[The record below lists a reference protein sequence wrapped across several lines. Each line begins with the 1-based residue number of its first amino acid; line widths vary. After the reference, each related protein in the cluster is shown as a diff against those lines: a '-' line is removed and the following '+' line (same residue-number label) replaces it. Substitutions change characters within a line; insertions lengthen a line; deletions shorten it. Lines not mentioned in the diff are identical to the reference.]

1 MKKELLHNL
10 KDASFAILPIVIAL
24 LVINFCIP
32 GLELNEGTKFGPIIV
47 ALLISVVPL
56 IFGTTLFSIG
66 AEKSVA
72 KIGEIVGTKMTK
84 KKALFALLVVA
95 FLLGL
100 LATIA
105 EPDLAVLAERTG
117 GSNGKDWSLIIIA
130 AIGVG
135 IFLTIGILRVALG
148 KSLKYWLAIGYGLV
162 FTLGCL
168 ADKNI
173 FSIVFDAGGVTT
185 GVVTVPFIIALGV
198 SVANVLGGKKAED
211 ASFGF
216 SGLCSL
222 GTVLFVMIYMVIMRN
237 LSFSDSANETIG
249 GMEKIQNALA
259 TIQFESLETYEELGK
274 LLVNELLTSLKN
286 VAISMVP
293 MLVFFILFNIYAKV
307 KGKALMSIYI
317 GFGYTFVGLVLFFL
331 GAESGF
337 IPFAYSFGT
346 WFGKQGK
353 DILWLLVL
361 VGIILGFIS
370 MLAEPAVK
378 ILADNVSEV
387 SRGSVSK
394 KVIYIALGLATSSA
408 ISMNALRVTFD
419 IDIMYFVIPL
429 FIIAIVLAFLAP
441 EIFVGIAID
450 AAGVA
455 TGTMASCFFLPL
467 FIGYT
472 QYIYGSNVNGQQ
484 VVSGVD
490 MMRNGFG
497 VVGLMSIMPI
507 IAVEIIGIS
516 TVAKEKYA
524 YRKALL
530 ANREMDDSQIIHL
543 PDMIQTEVN

>member
-1 MKKELLHNL
+1 MRKELLHSL
-10 KDASFAILPIVIAL
+10 KESSFAILPIVIAL
-24 LVINFCIP
+24 IIINFCIP
-32 GLELNEGTKFGPIIV
+32 GLELNEGTKFGPIMV
-47 ALLISVVPL
+47 ALVISIVPL
-56 IFGTTLFSIG
+56 ILGTTLFSIG

-72 KIGEIVGTKMTK
+72 RIGEIVATKLTK
-84 KKALFALLVVA
+84 RKTIFALIVVVFLV
-95 FLLGL
+95 GL

-105 EPDLAVLAERTG
+105 EPDLSVLAERTG
-117 GSNGKDWSLIIIA
+117 GSNGKDWSLVIVA

-135 IFLTIGILRVALG
+135 AFLTIGILRVLFN
-148 KSLKYWLAIGYGLV
+148 KSLKYWLAMGYGLV

-185 GVVTVPFIIALGV
+185 GVVTVPFIISLGV
-198 SVANVLGGKKAED
+198 SVANILGGKKAED

-222 GTVLFVMIYMVIMRN
+222 GTVLFVMIYMILLRN
-237 LSFSDSANETIG
+237 MTFEIDGNILD
-249 GMEKIQNALA
+249 GMEKTQQAL
-259 TIQFESLETYEELGK
+259 TSIRFEQLDTYLDLGVLFK
-274 LLVNELLTSLKN
+274 DEILASLKN
-286 VAISMVP
+286 VTISMIP
-293 MLVFFILFNIYAKV
+293 ILSFFVLFNFFAKV
-307 KGKALMSIYI
+307 KGKALLSIYV
-317 GFGYTFVGLVLFFL
+317 GFGYTFIGLVLFFL

-337 IPFAYSFGT
+337 IPFAFAFGKWFGT
-346 WFGKQGK
+346 QGK

-361 VGIILGFIS
+361 IGIILGFIS

-394 KVIYIALGLATSSA
+394 KIIYIALGCATSMA
-408 ISMNALRVTFD
+408 ITLNAIRVTFN
-419 IDIMYFVIPL
+419 IDMMYFVIPL
-429 FIIAIVLAFLAP
+429 FLIAIVLAFVAP

-472 QYIYGSNVNGQQ
+472 QKMYQGDGLGEN
-484 VVSGVD
+484 

-507 IAVEIIGIS
+507 IAVEIIGVS
-516 TVAKEKYA
+516 TIVTENLA
-524 YRKALL
+524 YRKALNTIL
-530 ANREMDDSQIIHL
+530 EPDDSQIIHL
-543 PDMIQTEVN
+543 PCEEVKEGI

>member
-1 MKKELLHNL
+1 MKKELLHSL
-10 KDASFAILPIVIAL
+10 KESSFAILPIVIAL

-32 GLELNEGTKFGPIIV
+32 GLELNQGTKFGPIIV
-47 ALLISVVPL
+47 ALLVSIVPL
-56 IFGTTLFSIG
+56 ILGTTLFSIG

-72 KIGEIVGTKMTK
+72 KIGEVVGTKMTK
-84 KKALFALLVVA
+84 KKMLLALLAVA

-117 GSNGKDWSLIIIA
+117 GSNGKDWGLVIIA
-130 AIGVG
+130 AVGVG

-162 FTLGCL
+162 FTLGCF

-222 GTVLFVMIYMVIMRN
+222 GTVLFVMIYMVVLRN
-237 LSFSDSANETIG
+237 LTFTGNGEVID
-249 GMEKIQNALA
+249 GMTKTQNALT
-259 TIQFESLETYEELGK
+259 TITFEKLDTYAQLGT
-274 LLVNELLTSLKN
+274 LLLDELLASLKN
-286 VAISMVP
+286 VAISMLP
-293 MLVFFILFNIYAKV
+293 MLAFFVLFNIYAKV
-307 KGKALMSIYI
+307 KGKALLSIYI

-337 IPFAYSFGT
+337 IPFAYSFGR
-346 WFGKQGK
+346 WFGNQGK
-353 DILWLLVL
+353 EILWLIVI
-361 VGIILGFIS
+361 VGVVLGFIS

-378 ILADNVSEV
+378 ILADNVNEV

-394 KVIYIALGLATSSA
+394 NVIYVALGLATSIA
-408 ISMNALRVTFD
+408 ISLNAVRVTYN
-419 IDIMYFVIPL
+419 IDMMYFVIPL
-429 FIIAIVLAFLAP
+429 FILAIALSFVAP

-472 QYIYGSNVNGQQ
+472 QQIYGANDGVNI
-484 VVSGVD
+484 
-490 MMRNGFG
+490 MRNGFG

-507 IAVEIIGIS
+507 IAVEIIGILAVV
-516 TVAKEKYA
+516 TEKMA

-530 ANREMDDSQIIHL
+530 ANREVDDSQIIHL
-543 PDMIQTEVN
+543 PSIVATEAN

>member
-1 MKKELLHNL
+1 MRKEFLHSL
-10 KDASFAILPIVIAL
+10 KESSFAILPIVIAL
-24 LVINFCIP
+24 LIINFCIP
-32 GLELNEGTKFGPIIV
+32 SLELNAGTKFGPIIA
-47 ALLISVVPL
+47 ALLISIVPL
-56 IFGTTLFSIG
+56 ILGTTLFSIG

-72 KIGEIVGTKMTK
+72 KIGEVVGTKMTK
-84 KKALFALLVVA
+84 KKTLFALLVVT
-95 FLLGL
+95 FLLGI

-135 IFLTIGILRVALG
+135 VFLTIGILRVALG
-148 KSLKYWLAIGYGLV
+148 KPLKYWLAIGYGLV
-162 FTLGCL
+162 FTIGCF

-173 FSIVFDAGGVTT
+173 FSIIFDAGGVTT

-222 GTVLFVMIYMVIMRN
+222 GTVLFVMIYMVILRN
-237 LSFSDSANETIG
+237 MQFNTDNGVIDGMSKTQQALSQITF
-249 GMEKIQNALA
+249 
-259 TIQFESLETYEELGK
+259 EELENWHELG
-274 LLVNELLTSLKN
+274 ELLLHELLASLKN
-286 VAISMVP
+286 VAISMLP
-293 MLVFFILFNIYAKV
+293 MLSFFVLFNIYAKV
-307 KGKALMSIYI
+307 KGKALISIYV

-337 IPFAYSFGT
+337 IPFAYSFGK
-346 WFGKQGK
+346 WFGQQGQNY
-353 DILWLLVL
+353 LWLLVL

-394 KVIYIALGLATSSA
+394 KVIYIALGLATSFA
-408 ISMNALRVTFD
+408 ITLNAIRVTFD
-419 IDIMYFVIPL
+419 IDMMNFVIPL
-429 FIIAIVLAFLAP
+429 FIFAIILAFLAP

-455 TGTMASCFFLPL
+455 TGTMASCFFLPM

-472 QYIYGSNVNGQQ
+472 KLLYNNDGEK
-484 VVSGVD
+484 

-507 IAVEIIGIS
+507 IAVELIGIF
-516 TVAKEKYA
+516 TILKEKYA
-524 YRKALL
+524 YRKALS
-530 ANREMDDSQIIHL
+530 AIREPDDSQIIHL
-543 PDMIQTEVN
+543 PCLECKEAN

>member
-1 MKKELLHNL
+1 MRKEFF
-10 KDASFAILPIVIAL
+10 KAIKEASFAILPIVLAL

-32 GLELNEGTKFGPIIV
+32 GLELNQGTKFGPIIV
-47 ALLISVVPL
+47 ALLISIVPL
-56 IFGTTLFSIG
+56 ILGTSLFSIG

-72 KIGEIVGTKMTK
+72 KIGEVVGTKLTK
-84 KKALFALLVVA
+84 KKTLVALLVVA
-95 FLLGL
+95 FLLGV

-117 GSNGKDWSLIIIA
+117 GSNGKDWSLIIVA

-135 IFLTIGILRVALG
+135 VFLTIGILRVAFN
-148 KSLKYWLAIGYGLV
+148 KPLKYWLAIGYGLV
-162 FTLGCL
+162 FTIGCF

-198 SVANVLGGKKAED
+198 SVANTMGGKKAED

-237 LSFSDSANETIG
+237 MMFNVNGDVID
-249 GMEKIQNALA
+249 GMSKTQEALKDV
-259 TIQFESLETYEELGK
+259 TFTELENYAELGH
-274 LLVNELLTSLKN
+274 LFLEETLNSLQN

-293 MLVFFILFNIYAKV
+293 ILSFFVIFNVFAKV
-307 KGKALMSIYI
+307 KGKALISIYV

-337 IPFAYSFGT
+337 IPFAYAFGK
-346 WFGKQGK
+346 WFGNMGT
-353 DILWLLVL
+353 DYLWLLVL
-361 VGIILGFIS
+361 VGAILGFIS

-394 KVIYIALGLATSSA
+394 AVIYVTLGVAIATAIAL
-408 ISMNALRVTFD
+408 NAVRVTFN
-419 IDIMYFVIPL
+419 IDIMNFVIPF
-429 FIIAIVLAFLAP
+429 FILAIALSFFAP

-472 QYIYGSNVNGQQ
+472 QIIYKDNDLGIN
-484 VVSGVD
+484 

-507 IAVEIIGIS
+507 IAVEVIGIS
-516 TVAKEKYA
+516 TIVKEKLD
-524 YRKALL
+524 YRKALK
-530 ANREMDDSQIIHL
+530 AIREPDDSQIIHL
-543 PDMIQTEVN
+543 PDDLAREAN